1 MKKIKVKT
9 LIIWA
14 VIIALLVFACI
25 NFSFSSIMQL
35 LSVLAIPAILV
46 IVPVYGHVK
55 GVKVYEA
62 FTEGAKEGFDVALRI
77 IPFLIA
83 IFLAI
88 SAFRAS
94 GAMDI
99 LTWMLSPITSKIG
112 MPGELVP
119 MALMRPLSGS
129 GALGIM
135 SELIKTHGADS
146 LIGRMSSIM
155 MGSTETTFYV
165 LAVYFGSINVK
176 KTRHALPAAL
186 TADLAGIITSVII
199 CHAIFG

>member
-1 MKKIKVKT
+1 VNKIKKI
-9 LIIWA
+9 IIWTLVTA
-14 VIIALLVFACI
+14 AIIFLFTQ
-25 NFSFSSIMQL
+25 FSFANIMQVV
-35 LSVLAIPAILV
+35 SVAAIPAILV
-46 IVPVYGHVK
+46 IIPVYGYRR

-62 FTEGAKEGFDVALRI
+62 FTDGAKEGFEVALRI
-77 IPFLIA
+77 IPFLVA

-88 SAFRAS
+88 SAFRSS
-94 GAMDI
+94 GAMEI
-99 LTWMLSPITSKIG
+99 LTWIISPVTDKIG

-146 LIGRMSSIM
+146 FIGRLASIM

-176 KTRHALPAAL
+176 QTRHALPAAL
-186 TADLAGIITSVII
+186 TADLAGIIASVII